1 MKINRGISI
10 VEAILFASGEPIET
24 EKLCSAAGIEEDTLV
39 KLIQLL
45 SDRYE
50 AEESALTVLKLGNSY
65 QLAVKADYIE
75 YVRAA
80 LETKKNTPLS
90 PAAMEVLTII
100 AYNQPVTKGFVEHIR
115 GIDSSSVVNSLVEK
129 NLLEEA
135 GRLDVPGKPIAYRTT
150 AAFLRCF
157 QLTSLDDLPP
167 LPNPEGQVSFDEI
180 LISGEDVENPAEKDV
195 PEEVVPEDVP
205 EEVVPEDVPEE
216 SE

>member
-1 MKINRGISI
+1 MKINEGIAVI
-10 VEAILFASGEPIET
+10 EAILFAHGEPIEA
-24 EKLCSAAGIEEDTLV
+24 EKLCAAAGIEEDTLI

-45 SDRYE
+45 GDRYE
-50 AEESALTVLKLGNSY
+50 SEESALTVMKLGNSY
-65 QLAVKADYIE
+65 QLAVKADFID

-150 AAFLRCF
+150 PAFLRCF
-157 QLTSLDDLPP
+157 QLTSIDDLPP
-167 LPNPEGQVSFDEI
+167 LPNSEGQVSFDEI
-180 LISGEDVENPAEKDV
+180 LISKEDEENAAEEDVS
-195 PEEVVPEDVP
+195 EETE
-205 EEVVPEDVPEE
+205 
-216 SE
+216 

>member
-157 QLTSLDDLPP
+157 QLTSIDDLPP

-180 LISGEDVENPAEKDV
+180 LISGEDGESPA
-195 PEEVVPEDVP
+195 EDVP

>member
-1 MKINRGISI
+1 MKINEGIAVI
-10 VEAILFASGEPIET
+10 EAILFAHGEPIEA
-24 EKLCSAAGIEEDTLV
+24 EKLCAAAGIEEDTLI

-45 SDRYE
+45 GDRYE
-50 AEESALTVLKLGNSY
+50 AEESALTVMKLGNSY
-65 QLAVKADYIE
+65 QLAVKADFID

-150 AAFLRCF
+150 PAFLRCF
-157 QLTSLDDLPP
+157 QLTSIDDLPP
-167 LPNPEGQVSFDEI
+167 LPNSEGQVSFDEI
-180 LISGEDVENPAEKDV
+180 LISKEDEENV
-195 PEEVVPEDVP
+195 TEETVS
-205 EEVVPEDVPEE
+205 EETE
-216 SE
+216 